1 MNKWLLDR
9 LAALEARDT
18 PPWRVVIR
26 HDDET
31 AEQAKK
37 REGVKPGECVIVVSE
52 LDEAL

>member
-9 LAALEARDT
+9 LAALEARDA
-18 PPWRVVIR
+18 PPWRLVIR

-31 AEQAKK
+31 DEDARK
-37 REGVKPGECVIVVSE
+37 RAGVRRGEFVIVVSR